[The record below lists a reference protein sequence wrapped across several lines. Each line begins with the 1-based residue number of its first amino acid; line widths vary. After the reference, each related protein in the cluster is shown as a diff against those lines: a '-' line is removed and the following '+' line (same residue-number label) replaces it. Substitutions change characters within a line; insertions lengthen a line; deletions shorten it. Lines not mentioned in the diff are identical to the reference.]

1 MLMKTKLL
9 PSLLTSMVVLSS
21 GLFSSAAM
29 AQSFPD
35 VDSFDDVARRWGY
48 DCRPQ
53 NEGYYCTKASR
64 RRGDRWGSRDDRSRD
79 QRSDRFNSGR
89 LFKGTVLPT
98 QTRNRDRLTIRRN
111 ETVNLTL
118 YVERDIR
125 SDNSNRVVIPQN
137 SRIEGRLRPRSGGVE
152 FEADRLVLTN
162 GRSYNLEAR
171 SEIIYPNNRGP
182 ISTSS
187 TGREILSTILGDRID
202 RRDDGD
208 RDGNLVVIFPNRDLD
223 LRLTEDLNIN

>member
-1 MLMKTKLL
+1 
-9 PSLLTSMVVLSS
+9 
-21 GLFSSAAM
+21 
-29 AQSFPD
+29 
-35 VDSFDDVARRWGY
+35 
-48 DCRPQ
+48 
-53 NEGYYCTKASR
+53 
-64 RRGDRWGSRDDRSRD
+64 
-79 QRSDRFNSGR
+79 
-89 LFKGTVLPT
+89 
-98 QTRNRDRLTIRRN
+98 TIRRN